1 MPLLPRPH
9 QGAINAHLLSHVRVG
24 DELDV
29 WWPLDNAYY
38 PGVVGAVM
46 EDGRHR
52 IDYDDGDVERV
63 HLRKERWKFRGDA
76 ADRVM
81 QALLV
86 PPKEAKSES
95 PESEA
100 NVADDAEEE
109 DEKKEEAENSS
120 RSSRAGA
127 KTGPSYGKVTKRRSA
142 GGKKGRPAGVIK

>member
-1 MPLLPRPH
+1 M
-9 QGAINAHLLSHVRVG
+9 RVG

-46 EDGRHR
+46 DDGRHR

-63 HLRKERWKFRGDA
+63 YLRKERWKFRGDA
-76 ADRVM
+76 ASRVM

-95 PESEA
+95 RKSEA
-100 NVADDAEEE
+100 DAADDAEV
-109 DEKKEEAENSS
+109 KKEEAESSS
-120 RSSRAGA
+120 RSSRAGGR
-127 KTGPSYGKVTKRRSA
+127 TTTSYGKVTKRKSA
-142 GGKKGRPAGVIK
+142 GGKRGRSAGIVK